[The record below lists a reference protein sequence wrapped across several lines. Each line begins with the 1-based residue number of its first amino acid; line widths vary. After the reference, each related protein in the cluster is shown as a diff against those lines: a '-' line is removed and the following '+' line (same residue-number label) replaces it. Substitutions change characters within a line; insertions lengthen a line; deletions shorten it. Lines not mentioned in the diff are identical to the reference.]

1 MIMLS
6 PADPQRHESLT
17 VYPLLSPDGD
27 GLGCVLL
34 PDAIRAGTIR
44 ITEVG
49 QGSVPELIA
58 INTGDTD
65 VLVLDGEQLIGA
77 KQNRMASRSI
87 LLPAHSETRIPVS
100 CMEHGRW
107 HHVSPEFAPSE
118 YHSPSNVRRRHR
130 TAETSSVLLGMVAA
144 PSVLRNAQGAVWDE
158 IACMADDLD
167 AHSGTRALNESMQ
180 RREEDLRAWAGRF
193 PAVHGQ
199 VGMAAFVGGRPL
211 AVDVIGDRGLY
222 ASVHERL
229 IGGYVLDALRER
241 GETAGS
247 EPEAAERF
255 LSSVRGATRT
265 KAPTVGRGSYRV
277 LSGEVV
283 GGELE
288 EDGRTVHVSAFPP
301 EGEAVAR
308 PYGESR
314 IGSEPPMPPPS
325 RRRW

>member
-1 MIMLS
+1 MTMLF
-6 PADPQRHESLT
+6 PAALQRHESLT
-17 VYPLLSPDGD
+17 VYPLLSLDGD

-34 PDAIRAGTIR
+34 PDAIRAGTLR

-49 QGSVPELIA
+49 QGTVPELIA

-87 LLPAHSETRIPVS
+87 LLPAHSETKIPVN

-107 HHVSPEFAPSE
+107 HHVSPEFAPSK
-118 YHSPSNVRRRHR
+118 YHSPPRARGRNRSTERSYVE
-130 TAETSSVLLGMVAA
+130 AGLAA
-144 PSVLRNAQGAVWDE
+144 GPAVLRDAQGAVWDE
-158 IACMADDLD
+158 IAYVADDLG
-167 AHSGTRALNESMQ
+167 AHSGTQALNESMQ

-211 AVDVIGDRGLY
+211 ALDVVGDRGLY
-222 ASVHERL
+222 ANVHDRL
-229 IGGYVLDALRER
+229 IGGYVLDALRAR
-241 GETAGS
+241 GETAGP

-265 KAPTVGRGSYRV
+265 EAPTVGRGSYRV
-277 LSGEVV
+277 LSGAVV

-288 EDGRTVHVSAFPP
+288 DDGRTVHVSAFPP
-301 EGEAVAR
+301 DEETVAR
-308 PYGESR
+308 PYGEAR
-314 IGSEPPMPPPS
+314 IGSEPPLPPPS
-325 RRRW
+325 RRRG